1 MTRSGQVNMADV
13 ARHAGVSTGT
23 VSRALRNL
31 PGVSDDT
38 RQMIKEKADE
48 LSYVVSPEASRLSR
62 GSTGRVALVVPRL
75 HVWFY
80 AAMVSS
86 LENELRAADLDVL
99 IYQVDGE
106 VERTRFFAKLPARRK
121 VDAVVLVALPVLR
134 DEAERLD
141 IMGAEVV
148 VAGGRIRDYPHVE
161 VDDHAIGRTA
171 VQHLIDLG
179 HRRIAMIRTSDS
191 EGTYWSSD
199 SERTLGFR
207 AAMAD
212 AGLEVEPEYVVVEPY
227 AMDSG
232 RRAMRRLLALD
243 PPPTAVFA
251 YSDELAIGALRALQE
266 AGISVPGQISLIGV
280 DGHPTAELFGITSVD
295 QAVAAQGRL
304 AGRLVLD
311 LLGRSAPGCPGD
323 QCGVP
328 PRGALDH
335 RTSPGDGSR
344 ATPAPPASGGAG
356 AALSARASSHSG
368 QEGAIWREAKV
379 RSPP

>member
-38 RQMIKEKADE
+38 RKMIKQTADE

-86 LENELRAADLDVL
+86 LEQQLRSANLDVL

-106 VERTRFFAKLPARRK
+106 IERNRFFAELPARRK
-121 VDAVVLVALPVLR
+121 VDAVVLVALPVLK

-199 SERTLGFR
+199 SERTQGFK
-207 AAMAD
+207 AAMAE
-212 AGLEVEPEYVVVEPY
+212 AGLEVDADYVVVEPY
-227 AMDSG
+227 SVESG
-232 RRAMRRLLALD
+232 RLAMRRLLSLET
-243 PPPTAVFA
+243 PPTAVFA

-266 AGISVPGQISLIGV
+266 EGISVPGQISLVGV
-280 DGHPTAELFGITSVD
+280 DGHPTAQLFGITSVD
-295 QAVAAQGRL
+295 QAVATQGRL
-304 AGRLVLD
+304 AGQLVLD
-311 LLGRSAPGCPGD
+311 LLGRTAPGPRAISAEFRLEVRTTTGPPPATD
-323 QCGVP
+323 PP
-328 PRGALDH
+328 PR
-335 RTSPGDGSR
+335 RR
-344 ATPAPPASGGAG
+344 RKPA
-356 AALSARASSHSG
+356 AAAVQR
-368 QEGAIWREAKV
+368 
-379 RSPP
+379 

>member
-38 RQMIKEKADE
+38 REMIKKKADE

-80 AAMVSS
+80 AAMVSA
-86 LENELRAADLDVL
+86 LEQELRSADLDVL

-106 VERTRFFAKLPARRK
+106 VERNRFFAELPARRK

-148 VAGGRIRDYPHVE
+148 VAGGRIRDYPHVQ

-179 HRRIAMIRTSDS
+179 HRRIAMIRTSDT

-199 SERTLGFR
+199 SERMQGFM
-207 AAMAD
+207 AAMAE
-212 AGLEVEPEYVVVEPY
+212 AGLSVDPAHVVVEPY
-227 AMDSG
+227 ATDSG
-232 RRAMRRLLALD
+232 KRAMRRLLALENR
-243 PPPTAVFA
+243 PTAVFA

-266 AGISVPGQISLIGV
+266 DGIDVPGQISLVGV
-280 DGHPTAELFGITSVD
+280 DGHPTARLFGITSVD
-295 QAVAAQGRL
+295 QSVETQGRL

-311 LLGRSAPGCPGD
+311 LLGRAAPGPRAISADFHLEVRTTTGPPPGP
-323 QCGVP
+323 G
-328 PRGALDH
+328 
-335 RTSPGDGSR
+335 TSPRRRSQR
-344 ATPAPPASGGAG
+344 ATS
-356 AALSARASSHSG
+356 RY
-368 QEGAIWREAKV
+368 
-379 RSPP
+379 

>member
-38 RQMIKEKADE
+38 RKMIKQKADE

-86 LENELRAADLDVL
+86 LEHELRSADLDVL

-106 VERTRFFAKLPARRK
+106 VERNRFFAELPARRK
-121 VDAVVLVALPVLR
+121 VDAVVLVALPVLK

-199 SERTLGFR
+199 SERTQGFK
-207 AAMAD
+207 AAMAE
-212 AGLEVEPEYVVVEPY
+212 AGLPVEPGLRR
-227 AMDSG
+227 G
-232 RRAMRRLLALD
+232 RALRDRLRQARHAAAAGASR

-266 AGISVPGQISLIGV
+266 EGISVPGQISLVGV
-280 DGHPTAELFGITSVD
+280 DGHPTAQLFGITSVD
-295 QAVAAQGRL
+295 QAVATQGRL
-304 AGRLVLD
+304 AGQLVLD
-311 LLGRSAPGCPGD
+311 LLGRSAPG
-323 QCGVP
+323 
-328 PRGALDH
+328 PRAISAEFRLEV
-335 RTSPGDGSR
+335 RTTTGP
-344 ATPAPPASGGAG
+344 PPATDPSPRRRRQR
-356 AALSARASSHSG
+356 AAAPVQH
-368 QEGAIWREAKV
+368 
-379 RSPP
+379 